1 MFKTSTTNRNRPII
15 FSDRFLGMV
24 RLQRLGTSLVHFIIT
39 FNFINMKKILFIL
52 LSLLTVTAYSQT
64 DSILQLQEVSV
75 TSVRA
80 TLNQPI
86 TQTEIP
92 AKLLRKTYQG
102 QDVPVILNFSSP
114 SIQFTSDGGNW
125 SGYMYYRL
133 RGAEQ
138 TRINATLNGVP
149 LNEPE
154 DQGAY
159 FSNYQDFF
167 SNVSSIQ
174 IQRGVGTSTTGSSS
188 YIGSLNFQSP
198 NLSDS
203 QYTRVE
209 TGFGSFGTNRFS
221 VVTNTGLKNGWGTYV
236 RYSRIK
242 SDGYRENSG
251 TLGNTFF
258 ASTGYQDSKQSFK
271 YTMFYGNSK
280 NQMAWLPSTE
290 SDIKLNRRN
299 NPLSKDERD
308 DFTQTLNILSY
319 SKYVTK
325 NLSYNVSGF
334 YNKLDGMYDVKF
346 ASDMFKYQLS
356 SEFYGYLTNL
366 NFQVG
371 KLTTTVGINFSTYQ
385 RRHTLGLSP
394 NYLTT
399 ILHDNLGQKDQ
410 FSSFTKLNYQ
420 LSKTISL
427 FADLQY
433 RSSEFLYFED
443 AKSSKRLQ
451 TTWKFWNPKYGINF
465 RKGNHRA
472 FAFYGRNSR
481 EPNRTDI
488 FNFYKT
494 NADPD
499 HLPYDTAVKYGWSQ
513 VRPETV
519 HDWELGYDFI
529 NNNHKISAT
538 AFYMFF
544 ENGLLPIGEI
554 NDIGLPIN
562 TSVPSSFRRGVE
574 IDYNYRYKGLR
585 FYLGTTLMDSRI
597 LSGNLSGN
605 QMLLTPN
612 CIVNSNI
619 SYSSKRWTLALL
631 NKYVSRSY
639 LSNSNSNDYLNEY
652 IVTNLNLTYSSNHFS
667 IGYNINNLFNQDYY
681 NSGIVSFGTRQYF
694 VAAPRNHFVNLTYSF

>member
-1 MFKTSTTNRNRPII
+1 
-15 FSDRFLGMV
+15 
-24 RLQRLGTSLVHFIIT
+24 
-39 FNFINMKKILFIL
+39 MKKLLFIL
-52 LSLLTVTAYSQT
+52 LSLLTVSAYSQT

-92 AKLLRKTYQG
+92 VKLLRKTHQG
-102 QDVPVILNFSSP
+102 QDIPVILNFSSP

-209 TGFGSFGTNRFS
+209 TGIGSFGTNRFG

-258 ASTGYQDSKQSFK
+258 ASTGYQDSKQSLK

-280 NQMAWLPSTE
+280 NEMAWLPSTE

-334 YNKLDGMYDVKF
+334 YNKLDGMYDYKIRDTTYINYLRSLGG
-346 ASDMFKYQLS
+346 SDMTKYQLS
-356 SEFYGYLTNL
+356 SEFYGYISSL
-366 NFQVG
+366 NFKISRLSSNIG
-371 KLTTTVGINFSTYQ
+371 MNYSTYK
-385 RRHTLGLSP
+385 RRHTLGLPP
-394 NYLTT
+394 NYLTN
-399 ILHDNLGQKDQ
+399 IIHDNLGQKEQ
-410 FSSFTKLNYQ
+410 FSIFSKFNYQ
-420 LSKTISL
+420 LTQRLSL
-427 FADLQY
+427 FTDLQY
-433 RSSEFLYFED
+433 RRSEFLYFQD
-443 AKSSKRLQ
+443 ANSSKRLQ
-451 TTWKFWNPKYGINF
+451 TTWKFWNPKYGLNYI
-465 RKGNHRA
+465 KGNHRA
-472 FAFYGRNSR
+472 FVFYGRNSR

-488 FNFYKT
+488 FNHYNQLTKDDDPT
-494 NADPD
+494 NDIDPD
-499 HLPYDTAVKYGWSQ
+499 HLPHDVAIKLGWNR
-513 VRPETV
+513 VPHETV
-519 HDWELGYDFI
+519 HDWEFGYDFT
-529 NNNHKISAT
+529 NKNHRLSTT
-538 AFYMFF
+538 AFYMLFD
-544 ENGLLPIGEI
+544 NGLLPTGEL

-562 TSVPSSFRRGVE
+562 MTFKSSFRRGIE
-574 IDYNYRYKGLR
+574 IDYNYRYKGLGL
-585 FYLGTTLMDSRI
+585 YLGTTLMDSRI
-597 LSGNLSGN
+597 LSGGLAGN

-612 CIVNSNI
+612 CIVNSNV
-619 SYSSKRWTLALL
+619 SYTSSRWTIAIL

-639 LSNSNSNDYLNEY
+639 LSNSNSSDYLNEY

-667 IGYNINNLFNQDYY
+667 IGYNINNLLNQDYY
-681 NSGIVSFGTRQYF
+681 NSGIVSFDTRQYF